1 MNETTAREQIVQAAR
16 SIFTRSLTH
25 GSTGNIS
32 VRVDDRIFVT
42 PTGSSLGTVLPD
54 ELSVIDLEGKH
65 VDGAKPS
72 KESFLHAAVLR
83 ARPSA
88 TAVVHTHST
97 YSAAVSCLADVNP
110 DDALPPLT
118 AYFAMRIGRLPLLPY
133 HAPGDDRLGPLA
145 EITARDNVAML
156 LSNHGPVVAGTSMF
170 GAMDALEELEET
182 AKLHLLLQG
191 HRTRPLTDAQAATLR
206 PHQAKTRSPGDPA
219 FERSPISGPQASH
232 RRDDR

>member
-1 MNETTAREQIVQAAR
+1 MSEAIAREQIVQAAR

-54 ELSVIDLEGKH
+54 ELSVIDLKGKH

-83 ARPSA
+83 ARPTA
-88 TAVVHTHST
+88 AAVVHTHST
-97 YSAAVSCLADVNP
+97 YSAAVSCLDGL
-110 DDALPPLT
+110 DSEDALPPLT

-133 HAPGDDRLGPLA
+133 HAPGDDSLEQIA
-145 EITARDNVAML
+145 EAAAATNLAML
-156 LSNHGPVVAGTSMF
+156 LSNHGPVVAGASLTA
-170 GAMDALEELEET
+170 AMDALEELEET
-182 AKLHLLLQG
+182 AKLFLLLQG
-191 HRTRPLTDAQAATLR
+191 HRTRPLTREQVDAL
-206 PHQAKTRSPGDPA
+206 SP
-219 FERSPISGPQASH
+219 R
-232 RRDDR
+232 